1 MTARELFEQK
11 KRRLIRQMT
20 ESGGGVRLAKATSN
34 LFRDRD
40 EARGGLLDVRDFN
53 RVLAIDAEQRWVE
66 TEGMT
71 TYADLTD
78 ATLAQDAMVAVVPQ
92 LKSITIGGAVAGI
105 GIESS
110 SFRYGLPHETVLEM
124 EVLVGDGRV
133 LTCSPDN
140 EHRDLFFGLP
150 NSYGTLGYVLK
161 VKARL
166 FPVKPFVGIEHHR
179 FGTAQE
185 FFDALAHWC
194 RRDVDFVDATVF
206 APGEHYLTVGRFA
219 DEAPYTSDYTYLD
232 IYYRSLRTR
241 KSDYLT
247 TRDYIW
253 RWDTDWFWCSKNL
266 YVQNPLVRRLVGR
279 RRLNSVSYTKVMR
292 WNNRWGL
299 TRRLER
305 LLGYHCESVIQDVD
319 IPIENAARFLEFFHQ
334 EIGIA
339 PIWVCPIGH
348 YHRGQR
354 FPLYPLDADTLYVN
368 FGFWDSVRSREQR
381 PPGYLNRKVE
391 RAVAELGGIK
401 SLYSDSYYSREE
413 FWQIYNRPAYRE
425 LKSRYDPDGRFK
437 DLFEKCVLRQ

>member
-1 MTARELFEQK
+1 MTARDLFEQK
-11 KRRLIRQMT
+11 KRRLARQMT
-20 ESGGGVRLAKATSN
+20 EAGGGVRLAKTTSN

-53 RVLAIDAEQRWVE
+53 SVLAIDTERGWVE

-140 EHRDLFFGLP
+140 EHSELFFGLP

-161 VKARL
+161 VKARI

-179 FGTAQE
+179 FEDAQE

-194 RRDVDFVDATVF
+194 RSDVDFVDATVF
-206 APGEHYLTVGRFA
+206 APGEHYLTLGRFA

-305 LLGYHCESVIQDVD
+305 LLGFHGESVIQDVD
-319 IPIENAARFLEFFHQ
+319 IPIENAASFLEFFQ
-334 EIGIA
+334 REIGIA

-348 YHRGQR
+348 YHRGR
-354 FPLYPLDADTLYVN
+354 PFPLYPLDAGTLYVN
-368 FGFWDSVRSREQR
+368 FGFWDSVRSRERR
-381 PPGYLNRKVE
+381 PPGYLNRKIE

-413 FWQIYNRPAYRE
+413 FWQIYDRPAYQE
-425 LKSRYDPDGRFK
+425 LKSRYDPEGRFK